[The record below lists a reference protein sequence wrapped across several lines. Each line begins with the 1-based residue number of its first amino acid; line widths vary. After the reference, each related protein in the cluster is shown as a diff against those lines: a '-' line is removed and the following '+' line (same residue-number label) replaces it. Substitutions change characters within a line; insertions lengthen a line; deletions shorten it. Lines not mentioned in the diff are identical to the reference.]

1 MTEPAPS
8 MIPEEEVRNALAPHY
23 ILEKELGRGG
33 MGAVYLARDVQLDR
47 PVAIKFLPPDLAARP
62 DLRARFLQETRTAAS
77 FSHPNIVPVHAVE
90 ERDKVLC
97 FVMGYVDGETLS
109 RKVQRS
115 GPLPVGEAVR
125 LLQEAAWA
133 LSYAH
138 GRGIIHRDVKPD
150 NILIDRGS
158 GRAMITDFGISR
170 SQDATAGL
178 TMVGEVVGTP
188 QFMSPEQATG
198 EHVDGRSDL
207 YSLGVA
213 GFFALTGRYPF
224 SASSTQG
231 YLAAHIT
238 KPAPRVA
245 TLRPD
250 LPASLS
256 SAIDRL
262 LEKEPARRFQ
272 TGEEL
277 AEHLDPLRASRRE
290 IPPQIRLFA
299 VKSNQLIRNALI
311 LLILAP
317 ALSGSVR
324 GDADQIVLFTM
335 IVAAVI
341 ALVFSA
347 FGGLRELASQ
357 GFSHEDL
364 RAGLLAIG
372 DEQSE
377 ARALI
382 RAAPDW
388 KERRRH
394 RWNII
399 IAGFVIAAMFITAST
414 KLRVYVG
421 SGIYRTGMLG
431 IVSAALGASIA
442 ISTLVYL
449 IAGFGGAARLDA
461 RLRKLW
467 VGSIGRAIY
476 NSVAKRIRTLPASRT
491 VSTEIGP
498 LTVFEG
504 LSKDMRRDLNDV
516 SRVIASLVS
525 AQNDLLARESRLAT
539 SQEEASRGTSGVATD
554 TLERVVT
561 ELTEAKKAASS
572 RRDEMTAELER
583 LRLELIRLRSG
594 VGTVA
599 EVKAELQRAKG
610 LLEGN
615 Q

>member
-1 MTEPAPS
+1 MTDTVAS
-8 MIPEEEVRNALAPHY
+8 MIPEEEVRTALAPHY
-23 ILEKELGRGG
+23 VLEKELGRGG

-97 FVMGYVDGETLS
+97 FVMGYVDGETLTK
-109 RKVQRS
+109 KVQRS
-115 GPLPVGEAVR
+115 GPLPIGEAVR

-138 GRGIIHRDVKPD
+138 GRGIVHRDVKPD

-158 GRAMITDFGISR
+158 GRAMVTDFGISR
-170 SQDATAGL
+170 QQDTAGGL
-178 TMVGEVVGTP
+178 TMVGELIGTP

-213 GFFALTGRYPF
+213 GFYALTGRFPF

-238 KPAPRVA
+238 KPAPAVA
-245 TLRPD
+245 SLRPD

-262 LEKEPARRFQ
+262 LAKEPGRRFQ

-290 IPPQIRLFA
+290 IPSQIRLFA
-299 VKSNQLIRNALI
+299 VKSNQLIRSAL
-311 LLILAP
+311 LLLVLAP
-317 ALSGSVR
+317 VLSGSVR

-347 FGGLRELASQ
+347 LGELRALASQ

-364 RAGLLAIG
+364 RTGLLAIG

-388 KERRRH
+388 SDRRRQ
-394 RWNII
+394 RWITTV
-399 IAGFVIAAMFITAST
+399 AGFVIGAVFFAASRTR
-414 KLRVYVG
+414 RVYLG
-421 SGIYRTGMLG
+421 SGIYHTDTLG
-431 IVSAALGASIA
+431 ILSASIGASIIIA
-442 ISTLVYL
+442 TIVYMV
-449 IAGFGGAARLDA
+449 AGFGGAARLDA

-476 NSVAKRIRTLPASRT
+476 GRIASRIRTLPDART
-491 VSTEIGP
+491 MSTEIGP
-498 LTVFEG
+498 STVFES
-504 LSKDMRRDLNDV
+504 LSKDQRRELTDV
-516 SRVIASLVS
+516 NRTIASLVS
-525 AQNDLLARESRLAT
+525 AQNDLLDRESRLAT

-561 ELTEAKKAASS
+561 ELSVAKKAAST
-572 RRDEMTAELER
+572 RREEITAELER

-594 VGTVA
+594 IGTVA
-599 EVKAELQRAKG
+599 EVKAEAQRAKG
-610 LLEGN
+610 LLEG
-615 Q
+615 